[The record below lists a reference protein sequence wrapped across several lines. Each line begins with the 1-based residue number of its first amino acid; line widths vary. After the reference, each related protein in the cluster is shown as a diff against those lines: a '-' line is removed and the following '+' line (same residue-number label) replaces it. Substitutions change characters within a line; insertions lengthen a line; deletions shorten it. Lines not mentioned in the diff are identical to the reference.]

1 MALAILHQ
9 VDAGAVEDP
18 DRVFADIYDMADQLE
33 SIARSIREDA
43 YRRNAFWLRM
53 HRPELVQQA
62 RLISGLIRDLAPIEG
77 KRAPQ

>member
-1 MALAILHQ
+1 
-9 VDAGAVEDP
+9 
-18 DRVFADIYDMADQLE
+18 MADQLE

-62 RLISGLIRDLAPIEG
+62 RLISGLIRDLSPIEG